1 MDKSITTI
9 SYHTIEHRINYV
21 LDKISTAKQSNPSY
35 KVIDIGGTVNG
46 WSAPVVDTMVDINSS
61 NSEKTVAIDICNPMS
76 WNIIIDQVNLFGKYD
91 YAICTH
97 TLEDVYDPFITL
109 NILPKIAK
117 RGIVTMPSIRTELSN
132 VESSFWLGYIH
143 HRWLFSAE
151 NNTML
156 VAPKLGMLEALAIN
170 KIKYQKEIEEIW
182 YEWED
187 MLPYNLFM
195 DNYLGP
201 DSKTVIRNYSRLIN
215 I

>member
-1 MDKSITTI
+1 MDKSVTKI
-9 SYHTIEHRINYV
+9 SYHTIEHRIHYV
-21 LDKISTAKQSNPSY
+21 LDKIKAHKQSTPYY
-35 KVIDIGGTVNG
+35 KVIDIGGSVNG
-46 WSAPVVDTMVDINSS
+46 WSASVVDVVVDINPGP
-61 NSEKTVAIDICNPMS
+61 KTIVVDICNTTS
-76 WNIIIDQVNLFGKYD
+76 WDEVMERVNLFGKYD

-117 RGIVTMPSIRTELSN
+117 QGIITMPSIRTEMSN

-143 HRWLFSAE
+143 HRWLFGVE
-151 NNTML
+151 NDTML

-170 KIKYQKEIEEIW
+170 KIKYQKDIEEIW
-182 YEWED
+182 FEWKD
-187 MLPYNLFM
+187 VLPYKIFM

-201 DSKTVIRNYSRLIN
+201 DSKTVVKNYSRLID